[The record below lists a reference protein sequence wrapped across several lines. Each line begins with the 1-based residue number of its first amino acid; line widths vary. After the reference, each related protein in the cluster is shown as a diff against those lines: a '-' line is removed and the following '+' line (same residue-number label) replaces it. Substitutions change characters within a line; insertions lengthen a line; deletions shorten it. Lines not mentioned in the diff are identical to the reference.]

1 MNSKITQR
9 LLKFTDL
16 NDIGKKENAVKEV
29 LQEIILYALSK
40 TDFFSYATFYGGTA
54 LRIFYNLDR
63 YSEDLDFSL
72 YNPNKEFKLENYFA
86 SIKEIM
92 AEFGIECV
100 IQWKEKSF
108 ATLVDSAF

>member
-72 YNPNKEFKLENYFA
+72 YNPNKEFKLRKLFCFN
-86 SIKEIM
+86 
-92 AEFGIECV
+92 
-100 IQWKEKSF
+100 
-108 ATLVDSAF
+108 